1 MSTADLRKPFSTA
14 FCVLRI
20 SRRHIFFSK
29 STCNNVFVP
38 VDLNFVYPGKQKY
51 YLWDPVVTSYNKCQI
66 LRHLL
71 PVFLYFLLSKRT

>member
-1 MSTADLRKPFSTA
+1 MSLSDVKALSNEYSRPEETFFNS

-51 YLWDPVVTSYNKCQI
+51 NLWDPFVTSHNECQI
-66 LRHLL
+66 L
-71 PVFLYFLLSKRT
+71 